1 MTPIFCMLINKC
13 SCPVNK
19 NFSYIF
25 NVSRSDTFAKPT
37 AVSRPSL
44 EMNGIILHK

>member
-1 MTPIFCMLINKC
+1 MTPIFCMLINKS
-13 SCPVNK
+13 SCPGNK
-19 NFSYIF
+19 KFSYIF

-37 AVSRPSL
+37 ALSRASL